1 MKIRITA
8 GGIYGA
14 KGEVAIGT
22 ELEVK
27 EAPKGW
33 AGRYVVIGEDPKDGA
48 VALTGKNKADL
59 LAIAAAEGVEIEE
72 NATVA
77 DIKAAIE
84 LKCEAGAN

>member
-14 KGEVAIGT
+14 NGEVAIGT
-22 ELEVK
+22 ELELK

-33 AGRYVVIGEDPKDGA
+33 AGRYVVIGEGPKDGA
-48 VALTGKNKADL
+48 VALTGKNKAEL
-59 LAIAAAEGVEIEE
+59 LEIAAAEGVEVEAD
-72 NATVA
+72 ATNA

-84 LKCEAGAN
+84 LAREAK

>member
-8 GGIYGA
+8 GGIFGTG
-14 KGEVAIGT
+14 GEVPVGT
-22 ELEVK
+22 VLEVK
-27 EAPKGW
+27 EEPKGW
-33 AGRYVVIGEDPKDGA
+33 AGRYVVIDGDPKDGA

-59 LAIAAAEGVEIEE
+59 LAIAEAEGVEVEA

-84 LKCEAGAN
+84 LKREAGAN